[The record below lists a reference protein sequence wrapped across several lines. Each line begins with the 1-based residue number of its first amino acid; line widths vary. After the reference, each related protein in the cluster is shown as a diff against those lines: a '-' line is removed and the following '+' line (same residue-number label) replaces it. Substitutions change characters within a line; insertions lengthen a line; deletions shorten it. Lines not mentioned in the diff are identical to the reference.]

1 MQNKNIGTRF
11 EYLQVNIFL
20 TSDRN
25 FFEMGVYGL
34 QSYIEQKCPNAVVEV
49 DIRELAEK
57 AKQSMPG
64 IINRNK
70 VSSWELFDDFVNSF
84 ILNV

>member
-1 MQNKNIGTRF
+1 
-11 EYLQVNIFL
+11 
-20 TSDRN
+20 
-25 FFEMGVYGL
+25 MGVYGL

-64 IINRNK
+64 IIYRNK
-70 VSSWELFDDFVNSF
+70 VSSAELFD
-84 ILNV
+84 

>member
-1 MQNKNIGTRF
+1 M
-11 EYLQVNIFL
+11 QVNIFL

-25 FFEMGVYGL
+25 FSEMGVYHYGL

-64 IINRNK
+64 IIYRNK
-70 VSSWELFDDFVNSF
+70 VSSGELFDEFVNSF
-84 ILNV
+84 KLNV

>member
-1 MQNKNIGTRF
+1 M
-11 EYLQVNIFL
+11 
-20 TSDRN
+20 TSDPN

-64 IINRNK
+64 IIYRNK
-70 VSSWELFDDFVNSF
+70 VSSGELFDQFVNSF
-84 ILNV
+84 KLNF